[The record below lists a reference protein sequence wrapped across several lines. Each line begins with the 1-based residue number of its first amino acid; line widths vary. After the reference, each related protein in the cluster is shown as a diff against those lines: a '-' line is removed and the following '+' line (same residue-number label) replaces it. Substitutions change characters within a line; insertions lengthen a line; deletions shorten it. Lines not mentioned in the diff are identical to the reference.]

1 MARRPD
7 DTRGSLIFQEGK
19 CIEGDFYIVAVY
31 DDPGTCTISFSAYEL
46 ENDCTYTYPLTYSQF
61 DALFQ
66 YDSELMN
73 PSNQDGRFHWV
84 IERLDFVQDKRGQ
97 KILCLAEEATA
108 EFDDEEELVE
118 DKPKSQSVAPAN
130 SGGKID
136 AATRAKLLKELDTQD
151 DAKLHAA
158 LVKSEGAR
166 KRFVSDLHA
175 KRNLEQLKASQR
187 LQKADEEREAR
198 LAKLEFIKKQQL
210 AKAESHKAAEEAKK
224 STMAQLE
231 VLMKQK
237 EAQAIRRLIQEK
249 DAADRG
255 AGREK
260 NAARQR
266 RKMAERSAQEV
277 QQIEAERAQQLAR
290 KREEQVERRQ
300 GLVLKRNRQIAEQ
313 VREEKLKEREYQVKL
328 REIKDEMIAVI
339 WREKTQARLE
349 GEAKV
354 REFHRLE
361 EVRDRVNVERDKRR
375 AAEEL
380 KQMIAIRKH
389 VEEEKEATLK
399 RREKKRK
406 DYLLDSKVMASKR
419 AQLAREQA
427 RRNERRDQKIQ
438 DKEDARLR
446 RFRESQ
452 FMDTMRTTRSM
463 KQDNAQE
470 PDILDVENQRMVATA
485 QSSMSKTS
493 AEEEAKQKTFEAA
506 ERQKRQTEREEK
518 QKREE
523 AKKGKM
529 QQLSGR
535 NPNQVELGRI
545 HEWRVSEAARKK
557 ALEDARLNKEL
568 AMEKKLKD
576 MHEMA
581 STRDE
586 RTARLEVVRNEREME
601 RERNRHQA
609 VNDHIKGMAVGGGL
623 PNVLVY

>member
-1 MARRPD
+1 
-7 DTRGSLIFQEGK
+7 
-19 CIEGDFYIVAVY
+19 
-31 DDPGTCTISFSAYEL
+31 
-46 ENDCTYTYPLTYSQF
+46 
-61 DALFQ
+61 
-66 YDSELMN
+66 
-73 PSNQDGRFHWV
+73 
-84 IERLDFVQDKRGQ
+84 
-97 KILCLAEEATA
+97 
-108 EFDDEEELVE
+108 
-118 DKPKSQSVAPAN
+118 
-130 SGGKID
+130 
-136 AATRAKLLKELDTQD
+136 
-151 DAKLHAA
+151 
-158 LVKSEGAR
+158 
-166 KRFVSDLHA
+166 
-175 KRNLEQLKASQR
+175 
-187 LQKADEEREAR
+187 
-198 LAKLEFIKKQQL
+198 
-210 AKAESHKAAEEAKK
+210 
-224 STMAQLE
+224 
-231 VLMKQK
+231 
-237 EAQAIRRLIQEK
+237 
-249 DAADRG
+249 
-255 AGREK
+255 
-260 NAARQR
+260 
-266 RKMAERSAQEV
+266 MAERSAQEV